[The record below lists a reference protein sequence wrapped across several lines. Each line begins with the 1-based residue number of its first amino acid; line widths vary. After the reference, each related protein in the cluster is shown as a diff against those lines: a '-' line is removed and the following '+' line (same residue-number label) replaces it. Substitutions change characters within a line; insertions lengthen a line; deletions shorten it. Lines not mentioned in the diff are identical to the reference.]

1 MKMPFPIHVTVT
13 LEKEGTFSC
22 PPEEFRG
29 KMSAALKDYF
39 SEKLEEE
46 PWSDIEATLCFVVQR
61 IPLFKEKRMML
72 KLKNIR
78 DERANGQFEFKVFLT
93 KKPEVYP
100 SWDDQESD
108 DEEVPADV
116 LFGMKVDV
124 KVESIDSL
132 KKSCGVLV
140 ANMTPGKEKP
150 LPNILLTYVKTI
162 RKARICARP
171 HCAMHNALARVVNS
185 DP

>member
-1 MKMPFPIHVTVT
+1 MRLTYEALSVTKLRAFEKNNFYEMYLEFRYCFQSHCLKMPFPIHVTVT

-72 KLKNIR
+72 KLKTIC
-78 DERANGQFEFKVFLT
+78 DERANGVQGVL
-93 KKPEVYP
+93 
-100 SWDDQESD
+100 DQETR
-108 DEEVPADV
+108 
-116 LFGMKVDV
+116 
-124 KVESIDSL
+124 SL
-132 KKSCGVLV
+132 PQ
-140 ANMTPGKEKP
+140 PG
-150 LPNILLTYVKTI
+150 
-162 RKARICARP
+162 
-171 HCAMHNALARVVNS
+171 
-185 DP
+185 

>member
-1 MKMPFPIHVTVT
+1 MYLEFRYCFQSHCLKMPFPIHVTVT

-72 KLKNIR
+72 KLKNIC
-78 DERANGQFEFKVFLT
+78 DERANGSFEFKVFLT
-93 KKPEVYP
+93 KRPDVYP
-100 SWDDQESD
+100 S
-108 DEEVPADV
+108 
-116 LFGMKVDV
+116 
-124 KVESIDSL
+124 
-132 KKSCGVLV
+132 
-140 ANMTPGKEKP
+140 
-150 LPNILLTYVKTI
+150 
-162 RKARICARP
+162 
-171 HCAMHNALARVVNS
+171 
-185 DP
+185 